1 MKRATTDPVSLL
13 CELAEAN
20 GDEFQGANLNARSGA
35 PLASLVEAGAVG
47 AGDISLIVTCR
58 ACDRDHPA
66 AVEFDGVRG
75 RYIFFCPEAGVVEAD
90 SADLD
95 TIRYNPEWLVD
106 WLVAEFPIVPP
117 VRRRTLVPG
126 NVWHL
131 GDARCGETLLT
142 VILARRVSSQV
153 GLDKVAAELAVL
165 PPADLGV
172 VVTSSANVSTKVL
185 LPFKYQF
192 LDLREVMREPW
203 FTLDHA
209 KLGSWVKAKR
219 TGTGKQAQRR
229 PGRPSDKALVEQFYA
244 ERRLCGPPVVS
255 ISAEARAITRT
266 FTERFPDRD
275 APHLATIRKH
285 IPRET
290 T

>member
-1 MKRATTDPVSLL
+1 LHT
-13 CELAEAN
+13 
-20 GDEFQGANLNARSGA
+20 F
-35 PLASLVEAGAVG
+35 
-47 AGDISLIVTCR
+47 
-58 ACDRDHPA
+58 
-66 AVEFDGVRG
+66 
-75 RYIFFCPEAGVVEAD
+75 
-90 SADLD
+90 
-95 TIRYNPEWLVD
+95 RYNPEWLVD

-153 GLDKVAAELAVL
+153 ALDKVAAELAAL

-172 VVTSSANVSTKVL
+172 VATSSANVSTKVL

-229 PGRPSDKALVEQFYA
+229 PGRPSDKALVEQFYT
-244 ERRLCGPPVVS
+244 ERRRCGTPVVS
-255 ISAEARAITRT
+255 ISAEARAIAQR
-266 FTERFPDRD
+266 FTDRFPDRD
-275 APHLATIRKH
+275 PPHLATIRKH

>member
-1 MKRATTDPVSLL
+1 MKRETTDPVSLL
-13 CELAEAN
+13 CELAEAS
-20 GDEFQGANLNARSGA
+20 GDEFQGTDLNTRSGA
-35 PLASLVEAGAVG
+35 PLSILIEAGAVG
-47 AGDISLIVTCR
+47 PGDLSLTVTCR

-66 AVEFDGVRG
+66 AVEFDGARG
-75 RYIFFCPEAGVVEAD
+75 RYMYFCPEAGEVEAD
-90 SADLD
+90 RADLN
-95 TIRYNPEWLVD
+95 TLRYNPGWLID

-117 VRRRTLVPG
+117 VRRRALVPG

-153 GLDKVAAELAVL
+153 VLDKVAAELAAL

-172 VVTSSANVSTKVL
+172 VVTSSSNVTTRVS
-185 LPFKYQF
+185 LPFGYRF

-203 FTLDHA
+203 FTLDRA
-209 KLGSWVKAKR
+209 KLGFWVRAMR

-229 PGRPSDKALVEQFYA
+229 PGRPSDKALVERFYT
-244 ERRLCGPPVVS
+244 ERRRCGTPVVS
-255 ISAEARAITRT
+255 ISAEARAIAQR
-266 FTERFPDRD
+266 FTDRFPDR
-275 APHLATIRKH
+275 APPHLATIRKH